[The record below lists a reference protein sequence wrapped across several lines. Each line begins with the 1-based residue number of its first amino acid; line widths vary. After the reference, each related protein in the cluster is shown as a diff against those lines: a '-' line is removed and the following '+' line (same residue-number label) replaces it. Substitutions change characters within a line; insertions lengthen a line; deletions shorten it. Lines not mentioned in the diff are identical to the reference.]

1 MTSILLADLECDG
14 MHRGLKS
21 DKKSAIYRGAALC
34 LYHQR
39 RIKYLKKKLATET
52 NTELFIIIF
61 QRRFLEKKTS
71 PKKSNNDIGQIE
83 PSTSHISKSVHFCRY
98 TGILPNFK

>member
-1 MTSILLADLECDG
+1 MVTRISYPVMTSILLADLECDG

-21 DKKSAIYRGAALC
+21 EKKSAIYRGAALC

-39 RIKYLKKKLATET
+39 RSIQKKNLVNGATEP

-83 PSTSHISKSVHFCRY
+83 PNSE
-98 TGILPNFK
+98 

>member
-21 DKKSAIYRGAALC
+21 DKKSAIYRGA
-34 LYHQR
+34 
-39 RIKYLKKKLATET
+39 YLVFKKKELATET

>member
-21 DKKSAIYRGAALC
+21 DKKSAIYRGA
-34 LYHQR
+34 
-39 RIKYLKKKLATET
+39 YLVFKKKELATET

-61 QRRFLEKKTS
+61 LRRFLEKKTRLS
-71 PKKSNNDIGQIE
+71 RKKAR
-83 PSTSHISKSVHFCRY
+83 ISRKKKNTDY
-98 TGILPNFK
+98 